1 MVGAIVLAAGE
12 SRRMGTQKL
21 LLPFG
26 AGTVV
31 EHVVD
36 RLLQSTVDETV
47 VVTGQD
53 AGRVAELLAGR
64 PVRVEHNPN
73 YREGMLSS
81 VRRGVAA
88 APDTWTGIMVVLGDQ
103 PLLEVRVVDG
113 LLAEFAR
120 HERDIVVP
128 EFEGKRGHPMVFPAL
143 FRYEVLTEFDGEGL
157 RGLLRAHSGRVRELK
172 IDASSVLADMDVPED
187 YQEALR
193 QLRERQASE

>member
-36 RLLQSTVDETV
+36 QLLQSRVDETV

-53 AGRVAELLAGR
+53 ADRVAELLAAR
-64 PVRVEHNPN
+64 PVRVEHNPS

-81 VRRGVAA
+81 VRRGIEA
-88 APDTWTGIMVVLGDQ
+88 APETWTGIMVVLGDQ
-103 PLLEVRVVDG
+103 PLLEVPVVDG
-113 LLAEFAR
+113 LMAEFER
-120 HERDIVVP
+120 HETEIVVP
-128 EFEGKRGHPMVFPAL
+128 LCEGRRGHPMVFPSF
-143 FRYEVLTEFDGEGL
+143 FRHEVMTEFDDTGL
-157 RGLLRAHSGRVRELK
+157 RGLLRAHSDCVRELNV
-172 IDASSVLADMDVPED
+172 DTPSVLADMDLPED

-193 QLRERQASE
+193 QLRERQASD